1 MPAITL
7 PEHLKMGVDNAFSN
21 QLYRRIGRGQVDA
34 VLTCEND
41 ANNTRSYVLEF
52 KTFDQTKR
60 LKFWKKVL
68 KPDTNAIALAF
79 SGHIGDAG
87 IGRPVELKLA
97 SHDQEE
103 AAAEL
108 LGMSNYSLKLY
119 STPLEEK
126 TQQRVRVE
134 LTPHGKRP
142 VYMALE
148 AQASFGEPV
157 QMQQGFL
164 FQSEATLRPTGETDE
179 SATAQSGGQVAE

>member
-7 PEHLKMGVDNAFSN
+7 PEHLKRGVDNAFSN

-41 ANNTRSYVLEF
+41 DNDTRSYVLEF
-52 KTFDQTKR
+52 KTFDQPKR
-60 LKFWKKVL
+60 LKFWKKGL
-68 KPDTNAIALAF
+68 KTNTNAIALAF
-79 SGHIGDAG
+79 SGHVDGAG
-87 IGRPVELKLA
+87 IGRPIELRLA
-97 SHDQEE
+97 SRDQAE
-103 AAAEL
+103 AAAVL

-148 AQASFGEPV
+148 AQASVGEPV
-157 QMQQGFL
+157 QMQQGAL
-164 FQSEATLRPTGETDE
+164 FREPKLRPTGETYE
-179 SATAQSGGQVAE
+179 SATTEPDRQNAG